1 MIGPMSHD
9 LPSTVPD
16 VVTRLREI
24 DAELPRGDG
33 AAIFN
38 RVYLEVTEHI
48 ARLLDDLSDG
58 SPFRDPEMLADLD
71 VRFAALWLQAYDA
84 ERLGHPVPSPWKPLF
99 EARAGGRLPVQYA
112 LAGMNAH
119 IEHDLPLAVVQTCE
133 ARGLELDQIRPDYD
147 AVNDVLALVEAR
159 IRRSFLSDVGREV
172 DDRVGT
178 VVHLVSAWN
187 IEKARDLSWV
197 SAETMWALRGT
208 RLLGGRFL
216 AALGHTVGLGSRTL
230 LAPVLPQI

>member
-1 MIGPMSHD
+1 MSPSD
-9 LPSTVPD
+9 LPTTVPA
-16 VVTRLREI
+16 VVARLREI

-33 AAIFN
+33 AAVFN

-48 ARLLDDLSDG
+48 DRLLQHLDG
-58 SPFRDPEMLADLD
+58 ASPFRDPELLADLD
-71 VRFAALWLQAYDA
+71 VRFASLWLQAYDA
-84 ERLGHPVPSPWKPLF
+84 QRLGHPVPSPWRPLF

-133 ARGLELDQIRPDYD
+133 ARGLELDAVRADYD
-147 AVNDVLALVEAR
+147 AVNDVLAMVESG
-159 IRRSFLSDVGREV
+159 IRRSFLSGVGREV

-208 RLLGGRFL
+208 RLLGARFL

-230 LAPVLPQI
+230 LAPVLPQL